1 MGMMWWL
8 TIPHGLMTCL
18 NNLHGEGPFFITHL
32 IVFTLM
38 LVIVCYDFKHVIN
51 CFTHACY
58 GLFDFKTFDFD
69 STHVLA
75 IVC

>member
-18 NNLHGEGPFFITHL
+18 NNLHGEGPFFMTHL

-51 CFTHACY
+51 CFTHARY
-58 GLFDFKTFDFD
+58 GLF
-69 STHVLA
+69 
-75 IVC
+75 